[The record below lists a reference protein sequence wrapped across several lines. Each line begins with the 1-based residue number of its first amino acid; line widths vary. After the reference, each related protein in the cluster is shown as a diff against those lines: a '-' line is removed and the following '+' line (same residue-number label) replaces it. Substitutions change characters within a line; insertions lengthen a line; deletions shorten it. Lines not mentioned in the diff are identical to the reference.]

1 MYNYIKL
8 KMSAYIQT
16 NQTIQLPDSYY
27 TVSSV
32 DTGKKFLIS
41 AVTALRIVT
50 LPTPSVINTGL
61 HYVFINRAPILGG
74 AGNNVRI
81 LGGGAGLMRGTFI
94 AAATIGAITG
104 QDGLN
109 FIGNTSARGDK
120 YEVYCD
126 GIECSTFGN
135 SSIVGGITAN

>member
-1 MYNYIKL
+1 
-8 KMSAYIQT
+8 MSAYIQT
-16 NQTIQLPDSYY
+16 NQIIQLPDSDY

-32 DTGKKFLIS
+32 DTGKIFLIS

-81 LGGGAGLMRGTFI
+81 LGGGVGLMRGSFI
-94 AAATIGAITG
+94 AAATVGAVT
-104 QDGLN
+104 
-109 FIGNTSARGDK
+109 RM
-120 YEVYCD
+120 V
-126 GIECSTFGN
+126 
-135 SSIVGGITAN
+135 